1 MWSIY
6 LQLLAFFALGI
17 YLGDRVSA
25 GDACI
30 FIAAVVLT
38 SLLRKLA
45 LKKFFSFKAF
55 VILVS
60 AFGILLYHHAISDS
74 IRPAYR
80 FSEKYVT
87 VIGKITDLPKKESDH
102 NIYFA
107 DVRMISYLGE
117 DLEVR
122 ERIRITSDEEYKFG
136 DSIVA
141 KGFLKTFPQ
150 KLNRGDFDSGRSSKA
165 KGVYFKMHANEIEP
179 CKTRLKNYSPAYF
192 AAAIKNRISN
202 EIYKNYSGDDAAVL
216 KAVLT
221 GYRDGFSDELEET
234 LYDSNMMRMFYP
246 SYMHIYFIVSLAGAL
261 SIYVGKKKR
270 NYLLMAMLVL
280 YAFFNLNTHYV
291 MKSALLAAAVVY
303 SKNKTGFS
311 NYIDTLAIIVLVMLV
326 INPLMG
332 YEAGFILSV
341 MSNILLFYFVPP
353 VMQWLGLKKKQRFI
367 AVWLVL
373 SIGMLPL
380 QAYFF
385 YNTTPYAFLLNV
397 LYAPLLSALWACGA
411 AKLVFLPAGKF
422 NPASPTVTGLLYFM
436 RKIPEVVSR
445 LPGYSIPL
453 PRPGVLMI
461 AAFYV
466 VLYYLRGRYYKKR
479 KNDMTGQAAIAIVI
493 GFAISGSVGFLST
506 INDLEINFVNV
517 GQGDGAV
524 LSIPFRETIIID
536 GGGSSEFS
544 DYDYGK
550 QVFVPYLKREGH
562 NKIDL
567 AVVSHYHSDH
577 CKGVIDA
584 MKKLTVKEVLMP
596 DCMEDNEYRRKIE
609 ELAEEKHIKLSYMKS
624 GAKLTFKSGVTLHV
638 ISPDDT
644 DLTVGD
650 ENDTSF
656 GIKVDYGK
664 FSALFTGDATAEVEK
679 NHSGEWGRC
688 TIVKVPHHG
697 SVSSSSEEFVEETSP
712 NAAIISVGAGNSYG
726 HPREEVV
733 TRYINS
739 GASVYRTDIYGDIT
753 VDAKKNGGYK
763 ISAFV
768 ADPED
773 F

>member
-45 LKKFFSFKAF
+45 LKKLFSFKAF

-107 DVRMISYLGE
+107 DVRVISYLGE

-122 ERIRITSDEEYKFG
+122 ERIRITSAEEYKFG

-280 YAFFNLNTHYV
+280 YAFFNLNMHYV

-311 NYIDTLAIIVLVMLV
+311 NYIDTVAIIVLVMLV

-536 GGGSSEFS
+536 GGGSSEF
-544 DYDYGK
+544 
-550 QVFVPYLKREGH
+550 
-562 NKIDL
+562 
-567 AVVSHYHSDH
+567 
-577 CKGVIDA
+577 
-584 MKKLTVKEVLMP
+584 P